1 MCLSIRDGD
10 WHKASRPG
18 RVLVGQTW
26 CWIKSSVANKL
37 LYVLPA
43 LSTLPCWRFS
53 SCSQRACARA
63 TKLLY
68 VLFTSLQPP
77 PLNTHTRLQQAGPQ
91 SAQSCNQP
99 QKQLRHFPP
108 NSFPPAA
115 ALMVRPRQGW
125 LKGRR
130 GRLLRRGRHGSG
142 GEEGKGPHAVLIA
155 SLRIN
160 FTLPCKDL
168 HGFSKAGPYT
178 EVCTSKATEAVE

>member
-77 PLNTHTRLQQAGPQ
+77 LPPPQHTHPAPAGRASKCAIVQSTPKAASTFSSELISSSSSLDGETQTGVTKGPTSPATKERQARLWW
-91 SAQSCNQP
+91 
-99 QKQLRHFPP
+99 R
-108 NSFPPAA
+108 
-115 ALMVRPRQGW
+115 
-125 LKGRR
+125 
-130 GRLLRRGRHGSG
+130 G
-142 GEEGKGPHAVLIA
+142 GEGAACSAHRQPE
-155 SLRIN
+155 
-160 FTLPCKDL
+160 D
-168 HGFSKAGPYT
+168 
-178 EVCTSKATEAVE
+178 